1 MVSTHFRCM
10 VGSLTS
16 WSTEQLCLS
25 EMNIFVCSA
34 GSGFLASGHLQIWK
48 WRYLN
53 ISPSCGA
60 EKMNAKIQARNICQ
74 KLDIFKGQLVMEME
88 VMFNASLH
96 KSLKFTS
103 PLTMMT
109 WQIENPLKVCNFD
122 KYVKLFLELFYFFL
136 LFKKNWI
143 SMCFLFSRLSLSRNL
158 YIIYGNE
165 K

>member
-1 MVSTHFRCM
+1 M
-10 VGSLTS
+10 
-16 WSTEQLCLS
+16 
-25 EMNIFVCSA
+25 
-34 GSGFLASGHLQIWK
+34 
-48 WRYLN
+48 N

-60 EKMNAKIQARNICQ
+60 EKTNAKIQARNICQ

-122 KYVKLFLELFYFFL
+122 KYVKLFLELFYFFSSF
-136 LFKKNWI
+136 FKKTESPCVSFLVVSRSAETFTLFMAMRNNVSFIRADEDGGKDENFFPSFSGVASLGI
-143 SMCFLFSRLSLSRNL
+143 SPYPNLRHQESLVIVTLLNA
-158 YIIYGNE
+158 
-165 K
+165 

>member
-1 MVSTHFRCM
+1 M
-10 VGSLTS
+10 LI
-16 WSTEQLCLS
+16 WNEYLCLQCREWLS
-25 EMNIFVCSA
+25 CIRSC
-34 GSGFLASGHLQIWK
+34 HLQIWK

-53 ISPSCGA
+53 ILPGCGA
-60 EKMNAKIQARNICQ
+60 EKTNAKIQARNICQ

-122 KYVKLFLELFYFFL
+122 KYVKLFLELFYFFSS
-136 LFKKNWI
+136 LFKKWI
-143 SMCFLFSRLSLSRNL
+143 SMCFLFSLLSLSKNL

-165 K
+165 KECQFYTSGWRRR